1 MMTLEQIARQLEA
14 TICAVNAVSN
24 EIFLI
29 SERQKQMQ
37 LDLKYPPAIV
47 RSTQLRDDEQ
57 PRLRPSAG
65 WCAHTA
71 TGETIEVPPE
81 SATEGGDLHVQR
93 LRARVARLEHLVAE
107 LIEARRREENDG
119 R

>member
-1 MMTLEQIARQLEA
+1 MT
-14 TICAVNAVSN
+14 
-24 EIFLI
+24 
-29 SERQKQMQ
+29 
-37 LDLKYPPAIV
+37 
-47 RSTQLRDDEQ
+47 RDN
-57 PRLRPSAG
+57 LRPRDPPMSRVG

-71 TGETIEVPPE
+71 TGETIELPPE

-107 LIEARRREENDG
+107 MIEARRREENDG